1 MIEEGALGF
10 FYRGENVV
18 AAPGKINLCVPG
30 EVHTGQP
37 ATPEGWCYRM
47 LYFGTSVLEQVAA
60 DVADRPGSCP
70 FSNRVRRPASA
81 LTTDQS
87 RGSRTAVG

>member
-18 AAPGKINLCVPG
+18 AAPGKSNLCVPG

-47 LYFGTSVLEQVAA
+47 LYFGTSVLEHVGT
-60 DVADRPGSCP
+60 DVADRQGELP
-70 FSNRVRRPASA
+70 FFDRV
-81 LTTDQS
+81 L
-87 RGSRTAVG
+87 